1 MAAETAAH
9 HDRDRVYRARFESRL
24 RAHLRTLITPA
35 LIEEHRASPLGQ
47 HSDDLE
53 RVLNYF
59 RRGSLKPGY
68 ALHELEA
75 DRTYRIVVAP
85 GRDGE
90 LPRDLDGTV
99 YESRNEALHA
109 VFLRRVDAL
118 MTSDS

>member
-1 MAAETAAH
+1 MTGETAAH
-9 HDRDRVYRARFESRL
+9 HDRDRIYRERFESRL
-24 RAHLRTLITPA
+24 RTQLRTLVTPA

-68 ALHELEA
+68 VLHELEP

-85 GRDGE
+85 ERAGD

-99 YESRNEALHA
+99 YRGKSEAMHA